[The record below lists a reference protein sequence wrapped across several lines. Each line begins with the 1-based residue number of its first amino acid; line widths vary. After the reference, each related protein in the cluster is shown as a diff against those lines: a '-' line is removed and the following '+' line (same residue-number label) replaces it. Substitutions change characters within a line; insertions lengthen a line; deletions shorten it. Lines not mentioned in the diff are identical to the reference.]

1 MNKEI
6 LEKLNLTVGNGY
18 DDKLRVLKQFLP
30 EIFEDN
36 KLSLLKFNEIFSSEI
51 NNNGRF
57 NLMWPGKED
66 CFKIIQSGTTKTLKP
81 EIDKSVNWDKS
92 ENVFI
97 EGNNLEVLQLLQKSY
112 YNKIKLVYIDP
123 PYNTGNDFIYNDSF
137 NISRKEF
144 IENTTEKYSSNPK
157 TSGRFHSNWLDM
169 MYPRLFL
176 ARNLLK
182 QDGVIAVSI
191 ADEEIHHLRCLMD
204 EIFGEENYRNTL
216 LLRRHDKNLNNQFV
230 DKGLKSVNIGAE
242 YVVIYSK
249 SDKFTFAPVYR
260 EAKESRQSTG
270 YWKSFWND
278 ADRPTMRYDILG
290 YKPVDGQWKWK
301 QETALEAVDNYEE
314 FVKSHEMSMSIE
326 EYWLKTG
333 KTKKFIRKRENL
345 AGKNMGVEHWIPP
358 SDGILRSSNWTDIL
372 ASESISNLGL
382 TFSSPKNRSFLKEL
396 IRFSNVQ
403 SNDIVLD
410 FFAGSGSTGHSVYEV
425 NKEDN
430 LEIQF
435 ILNQID
441 EEIID
446 EKFSNISEITR
457 ERLRTVLKSNSLNY
471 GFRSF
476 KLSDSNF
483 KIWEG
488 NVEND
493 DLSNMLE
500 KALFHIDINS
510 SEKDILTEILIKS
523 GFQLTVKAEEI
534 FLLDKKVYSISDGAL
549 LICLEAELTI
559 DLMKQIAVLEPNS
572 VVCLD
577 SGFNGKDDLKTNAI
591 QIMKSHGVNDFRTV

>member
-6 LEKLNLTVGNGY
+6 DKLNLNVGDGY
-18 DDKLRVLKQFLP
+18 QQKLEILKNLLP

-36 KLSLLKFNEIFSSEI
+36 KLSLSKFNELFSSDA
-51 NNNGRF
+51 NYSGRF

-81 EIDKSVNWDKS
+81 EIDKSIDWDKT

-97 EGNNLEVLQLLQKSY
+97 EGNNLEVLQLLQKPY

-123 PYNTGNDFIYNDSF
+123 PYNTGNDFIYNDTF
-137 NISRKEF
+137 DVSRKEF
-144 IENTTEKYSSNPK
+144 IENTEEKYSSNPK

-182 QDGVIAVSI
+182 EDGVIAVSI

-242 YVVIYSK
+242 YVVVYSK

-260 EAKESRQSTG
+260 EAKENRQKAG

-290 YKPVDGQWKWK
+290 FTPNDGQWKWK
-301 QETALEAVDNYEE
+301 QETALEAVANYEA
-314 FVKSHEMSMSIE
+314 FLKMHEASISLE
-326 EYWLKTG
+326 EYWLNTG
-333 KTKKFIRKRENL
+333 KTKKFIRKREHL
-345 AGKNMGVEHWIPP
+345 TGKNMGVEHWIPP

-372 ASESISNLGL
+372 ASESISSLGL
-382 TFSSPKNRSFLKEL
+382 AFSSPKNRSFLKEL
-396 IRFSNVQ
+396 IRFCNVQ
-403 SNDIVLD
+403 SNEIVLD

-435 ILNQID
+435 ILNQIE
-441 EEIID
+441 EEIVD

-457 ERLRTVLKSNSLNY
+457 ERLRTVLKKNNFDY
-471 GFRSF
+471 GFRSY

-488 NVEND
+488 DIQNQELV
-493 DLSNMLE
+493 SMLE
-500 KALFHIDINS
+500 KSLFHINSNS
-510 SEKDILTEILIKS
+510 SKEDLLTEILIKS
-523 GFQLTVKAEEI
+523 GFHLTEKIDEI
-534 FLLDKKVYSISDGAL
+534 YLLDKKIYCVSERAI
-549 LICLEAELTI
+549 LICLENELTI
-559 DLMKQIAVLEPNS
+559 DLIKQMAKLEPTR

-591 QIMKSHGVNDFRTV
+591 QIMKSHGVEDFRTV

>member
-1 MNKEI
+1 MNKTVI
-6 LEKLNLTVGNGY
+6 DQLNLNVGDGY
-18 DDKLRVLKQFLP
+18 EQKLRILKDLLP
-30 EIFEDN
+30 ELFEDN
-36 KLSLLKFNEIFSSEI
+36 KLSLTKFNEVFNSESI
-51 NNNGRF
+51 NNGRF

-81 EIDKSVNWDKS
+81 EIDKSINWDKS

-97 EGNNLEVLQLLQKSY
+97 EGNNLEVLQLLQKPY

-123 PYNTGNDFIYNDSF
+123 PYNTGNDFVYNDSF
-137 NISRKEF
+137 DVSRKEF
-144 IENTTEKYSSNPK
+144 IENTAEKYSSNPK

-176 ARNLLK
+176 ARNLMK

-216 LLRRHDKNLNNQFV
+216 LLRRYDKNLNNQFV

-249 SDKFTFAPVYR
+249 SDSFSFAPVYR
-260 EAKESRQSTG
+260 EASEVRQNTG

-278 ADRPTMRYDILG
+278 ANRPTMRYDILG
-290 YKPVDGQWKWK
+290 YAPNEGQWKWK
-301 QETALEAVDNYEE
+301 EETALQAVENYKE
-314 FVKSHEMSMSIE
+314 FLLNHENSITLE

-333 KTKKFIRKRENL
+333 KSKKFIRKRENL
-345 AGKNMGVEHWIPP
+345 TGKNQGVEHWIPP

-372 ASESISNLGL
+372 ASESITNLGL

-403 SNDIVLD
+403 SNEIVLD
-410 FFAGSGSTGHSVYEV
+410 FFAGSGSTGHSIYEV
-425 NKEDN
+425 NKEDDTD
-430 LEIQF
+430 IKF
-435 ILNQID
+435 ILNQLD
-441 EEIID
+441 EEIEDI
-446 EKFSNISEITR
+446 KFKNISEITR
-457 ERLRTVLKSNSLNY
+457 ERLRTVLLNNDMDY

-476 KLSDSNF
+476 KLSESNF
-483 KIWEG
+483 KIWNG
-488 NVEND
+488 NTENQE
-493 DLSNMLE
+493 LFNMLE

-510 SEKDILTEILIKS
+510 SEEDILTEILIKS
-523 GFQLTVKAEEI
+523 GFELTVKIEEI
-534 FLLDKKVYSISDGAL
+534 SLLNKKIYSVAENAL
-549 LICLEAELTI
+549 IICLEKNLTV
-559 DLMKQIAVLEPNS
+559 DLITQIAKIEPAR
-572 VVCLD
+572 VVFLD
-577 SGFNGKDDLKTNAI
+577 SGFKEKDDLKTNAI
-591 QIMKSHGVNDFRTV
+591 QIMKSHGIDDFRTV

>member
-1 MNKEI
+1 MNNDVI
-6 LEKLNLTVGNGY
+6 TKLNLNVGNGY
-18 DDKLRVLKQFLP
+18 QQKLEILQNFLP

-36 KLSLLKFNEIFSSEI
+36 KLSLSKINEIFSSDTV
-51 NNNGRF
+51 NNGRF
-57 NLMWPGKED
+57 SLMWPGKDD
-66 CFKIIQSGTTKTLKP
+66 CFKVIQSGTTKTLKP
-81 EIDKSVNWDKS
+81 EMEKSMNFENT

-123 PYNTGNDFIYNDSF
+123 PYNTGNDFLYNDSF
-137 NISRKEF
+137 DISRKEF
-144 IENTTEKYSSNPK
+144 IDNTEEKYSSNPK
-157 TSGRFHSNWLDM
+157 TSGRFHTDWLNM

-176 ARNLLK
+176 ARNLMK

-230 DKGLKSVNIGAE
+230 DKGLKSVNVGAE
-242 YVVIYSK
+242 YVVIYAK

-260 EAKESRQSTG
+260 EASESRQNTG

-290 YKPVDGQWKWK
+290 YTPNEGQWKWK
-301 QETALEAVDNYEE
+301 QETALEGVNNYME
-314 FVKSHEMSMSIE
+314 FVENFENTMSLE
-326 EYWLKTG
+326 DYWIKTG
-333 KTKKFIRKRENL
+333 KTKKFIRKREHL
-345 AGKNMGVEHWIPP
+345 SGKNMGVEHWIPP
-358 SDGILRSSNWTDIL
+358 SDGILRSSNWTDVL

-382 TFSSPKNRSFLKEL
+382 NFSSPKNRSFLKEL

-410 FFAGSGSTGHSVYEV
+410 FFAGSGSTGHAVYDV
-425 NKEDN
+425 NKEDD

-435 ILNQID
+435 ILNQLDEKIED
-441 EEIID
+441 EEY
-446 EKFSNISEITR
+446 SNISEITR
-457 ERLRTVLKSNSLNY
+457 ERLRTVLNNNNLDY
-471 GFRSF
+471 GFKSY

-483 KIWEG
+483 KIWDG
-488 NVEND
+488 DTENEE
-493 DLSNMLE
+493 LVGMLE
-500 KALFHIDINS
+500 KALFHIDTNS
-510 SEKDILTEILIKS
+510 SEEDILTEILLKS
-523 GFQLTVKAEEI
+523 GFQLTVKIEEI
-534 FLLDKKVYSISDGAL
+534 TLASKIAFSIADNSL
-549 LICLEAELTI
+549 IICLEKDITAELI
-559 DLMKQIAVLEPNS
+559 QEIAKLGPVR

-577 SGFNGKDDLKTNAI
+577 SGFHGKDDLKTNAV
-591 QIMKSHGVNDFRTV
+591 QIMKSYGIDDFRTV

>member
-6 LEKLNLTVGNGY
+6 NKLNLNIGDGY
-18 DDKLRVLKQFLP
+18 QQKLQILKDLLP

-36 KLSLLKFNEIFSSEI
+36 KLSLPKFNEVFSSET

-66 CFKIIQSGTTKTLKP
+66 CFKTIQSGTTKTLKP
-81 EIDKSVNWDKS
+81 EIDKSINWDKT

-97 EGNNLEVLQLLQKSY
+97 EGNNLEVLQLLQKPY

-137 NISRKEF
+137 DVSRKEF
-144 IENTTEKYSSNPK
+144 IENTAEKYSSNPK

-176 ARNLLK
+176 ARNLMK

-260 EAKESRQSTG
+260 EAKESRQNTG

-290 YKPVDGQWKWK
+290 YKPNEGQWKWK
-301 QETALEAVDNYEE
+301 QETALEAVNNYEE
-314 FVKSHEMSMSIE
+314 FVNTHESSMSIE
-326 EYWLKTG
+326 EYWLKTE
-333 KTKKFIRKRENL
+333 KTKKFIRKRQHL
-345 AGKNMGVEHWIPP
+345 TGKNMGVEHWIPP

-382 TFSSPKNRSFLKEL
+382 AFSSPKNRSFLKEL

-435 ILNQID
+435 ILNQIN
-441 EEIID
+441 EEIED
-446 EKFSNISEITR
+446 EKFPNISEITR
-457 ERLRTVLKSNSLNY
+457 ERLRTVLKNNNLDY
-471 GFRSF
+471 GFKSF

-488 NVEND
+488 DTENQE
-493 DLSNMLE
+493 LFSMLE
-500 KALFHIDINS
+500 KSLFHVDINS
-510 SEKDILTEILIKS
+510 SEEDILTEILIKS
-523 GFQLTVKAEEI
+523 GFQLTVKIEEI
-534 FLLDKKVYSISDGAL
+534 SLLNKKIYSVSDRAL
-549 LICLEAELTI
+549 LICLEKELTI
-559 DLMKQIAVLEPNS
+559 DLIKQIAKLEPAR

-577 SGFNGKDDLKTNAI
+577 SGFNEKDDLKTNAI
-591 QIMKSHGVNDFRTV
+591 QIMKSHGVDDFRTV

>member
-1 MNKEI
+1 MNKDI
-6 LEKLNLTVGNGY
+6 DTLNLNVGDGY
-18 DDKLRVLKQFLP
+18 EQKLLILKDLLP
-30 EIFEDN
+30 ELFEDN
-36 KLSLLKFNEIFSSEI
+36 KLSLTKFNEVFSSES

-66 CFKIIQSGTTKTLKP
+66 CFKTIQSGTTKTLKP
-81 EIDKSVNWDKS
+81 EIDKSINWDKT

-97 EGNNLEVLQLLQKSY
+97 EGNNLEVLQVLQKPY

-123 PYNTGNDFIYNDSF
+123 PYNTGNDFVYNDSF
-137 NISRKEF
+137 DISRKEF
-144 IENTTEKYSSNPK
+144 IENTIEKFSSNPK

-176 ARNLLK
+176 ARNLMK

-204 EIFGEENYRNTL
+204 EIFGEENYRNTI

-230 DKGLKSVNIGAE
+230 DKGLKSVNVGAE

-249 SDKFTFAPVYR
+249 SDTFTFAPVYR
-260 EAKESRQSTG
+260 EASETRQNSG

-278 ADRPTMRYDILG
+278 ANRPTMRYDILG
-290 YKPVDGQWKWK
+290 YTPNEGQWKWK
-301 QETALEAVDNYEE
+301 HETAFEAVANYKE
-314 FVKSHEMSMSIE
+314 FVKTYESTMSLE
-326 EYWLKTG
+326 EYWLSTG
-333 KTKKFIRKRENL
+333 KKMKFIRKREHL
-345 AGKNMGVEHWIPP
+345 TGKNMGVEHWIPP

-382 TFSSPKNRSFLKEL
+382 NFSSPKNRSFLKEL
-396 IRFSNVQ
+396 IRFTNVQ

-425 NKEDN
+425 NKEDD
-430 LEIQF
+430 LGIQF

-441 EEIID
+441 EEIED
-446 EKFSNISEITR
+446 EKFINISEITR
-457 ERLRTVLKSNSLNY
+457 ERLRTVLINNKLDY

-483 KIWEG
+483 KIWNG
-488 NVEND
+488 NTENQE
-493 DLSNMLE
+493 LFSMLE
-500 KALFHIDINS
+500 KALFHIDSNS
-510 SEKDILTEILIKS
+510 SEEDILTEIIIKS
-523 GFQLTVKAEEI
+523 GFQLTVNIQEI
-534 FLLDKKVYSISDGAL
+534 FLTNKKIYSVSDGAL
-549 LICLEAELTI
+549 LICLEKELTVALI
-559 DLMKQIAVLEPNS
+559 TEIAKLEPAR

-577 SGFNGKDDLKTNAI
+577 SGFKEKDDLKTNAI
-591 QIMKSHGVNDFRTV
+591 QIMKSHGIDDFRTV

>member
-1 MNKEI
+1 MNKTVI
-6 LEKLNLTVGNGY
+6 NKLNLNVGDGY
-18 DDKLRVLKQFLP
+18 QQKLLILKDLLP
-30 EIFEDN
+30 ELFEDN
-36 KLSLLKFNEIFSSEI
+36 KLSLTKFNEVFSSES

-66 CFKIIQSGTTKTLKP
+66 CFKTIQSGTTKTLKP
-81 EIDKSVNWDKS
+81 EIDKSINWEKT

-97 EGNNLEVLQLLQKSY
+97 EGNNLEVLQLLQKPY

-123 PYNTGNDFIYNDSF
+123 PYNTGNDFVYNDSF
-137 NISRKEF
+137 EISRKEF
-144 IENTTEKYSSNPK
+144 IENTAEKYSSNPK

-176 ARNLLK
+176 ARNLMK

-216 LLRRHDKNLNNQFV
+216 LLRRYDKNLNNQFV

-249 SDKFTFAPVYR
+249 SDSFSFAPVYR
-260 EAKESRQSTG
+260 EASEIRQNTG

-278 ADRPTMRYDILG
+278 ANRPTMRYDILG
-290 YKPVDGQWKWK
+290 YAPSEGQWKWK
-301 QETALEAVDNYEE
+301 EETAIGAVENYKE
-314 FVKSHEMSMSIE
+314 FQLKHESDITLE

-333 KTKKFIRKRENL
+333 KSKKFIRKRENL
-345 AGKNMGVEHWIPP
+345 TGKNQGVEHWIPP

-372 ASESISNLGL
+372 ASESITNLGL
-382 TFSSPKNRSFLKEL
+382 TFSSPKNRNFLKEL

-403 SNDIVLD
+403 SNEIVLD

-425 NKEDN
+425 NKEDDTD
-430 LEIQF
+430 IKF
-435 ILNQID
+435 ILNQLD
-441 EEIID
+441 EEIEDI
-446 EKFSNISEITR
+446 KFSNISEITR
-457 ERLRTVLKSNSLNY
+457 ERLRTVLLNNNMDY

-476 KLSDSNF
+476 KLSESNF
-483 KIWEG
+483 KIWNG
-488 NVEND
+488 DTENQE
-493 DLSNMLE
+493 LFSMLE
-500 KALFHIDINS
+500 KALFHIDVNS
-510 SEKDILTEILIKS
+510 LEEDILTEILIKS
-523 GFQLTVKAEEI
+523 GFELTVQIEEI
-534 FLLDKKVYSISDGAL
+534 SLLNKKIYSVADGAL
-549 LICLEAELTI
+549 LICLEKDLTM
-559 DLMKQIAVLEPNS
+559 DLITQIAKLEPAR

-577 SGFNGKDDLKTNAI
+577 SGFKEKDDLKTNAI
-591 QIMKSHGVNDFRTV
+591 QIMKSHGIDDFRTV

>member
-1 MNKEI
+1 MNKTVI
-6 LEKLNLTVGNGY
+6 DQLNLNVGDGY
-18 DDKLRVLKQFLP
+18 QQKLLILKDLLP
-30 EIFEDN
+30 ELFEDN
-36 KLSLLKFNEIFSSEI
+36 KLSLTKFNEVFSSES

-66 CFKIIQSGTTKTLKP
+66 CFKTIQSGTTKTLKP
-81 EIDKSVNWDKS
+81 EIDKSINWDKS

-97 EGNNLEVLQLLQKSY
+97 EGNNLEVLQLLQKPY

-123 PYNTGNDFIYNDSF
+123 PYNTGNDFVYNDSF
-137 NISRKEF
+137 DVSRKEF
-144 IENTTEKYSSNPK
+144 IENTVEKYSSNPK

-176 ARNLLK
+176 ARNLMK

-216 LLRRHDKNLNNQFV
+216 LLRRYDKNLNNQFV

-249 SDKFTFAPVYR
+249 SDSFSFAPVYR
-260 EAKESRQSTG
+260 EASEIRQNTG

-278 ADRPTMRYDILG
+278 ANRPTMRYDILG
-290 YKPVDGQWKWK
+290 YAPSEGQWKWK
-301 QETALEAVDNYEE
+301 EETALGAVENYKE
-314 FVKSHEMSMSIE
+314 FLLKHESSITLE

-333 KTKKFIRKRENL
+333 KSKKFIRKRENL
-345 AGKNMGVEHWIPP
+345 TGKNQGVEHWIPP

-372 ASESISNLGL
+372 ASESITNLGL
-382 TFSSPKNRSFLKEL
+382 NFSSPKNRNFLKEL

-403 SNDIVLD
+403 SNEIVLD

-425 NKEDN
+425 NKEDDTD
-430 LEIQF
+430 IKF
-435 ILNQID
+435 ILNQLD
-441 EEIID
+441 EVIED
-446 EKFSNISEITR
+446 VKFTNISEITR
-457 ERLRTVLKSNSLNY
+457 ERLRTVLKNSNLDY

-476 KLSDSNF
+476 KLSESNF
-483 KIWEG
+483 KIWNG
-488 NVEND
+488 DTENQE
-493 DLSNMLE
+493 LFSMLE
-500 KALFHIDINS
+500 KALFHIDVNS
-510 SEKDILTEILIKS
+510 LEVDILTEILIKS
-523 GFQLTVKAEEI
+523 GFELTVQIEEI
-534 FLLDKKVYSISDGAL
+534 SLLNKKIYSVADGAL
-549 LICLEAELTI
+549 LICLEKDLTM
-559 DLMKQIAVLEPNS
+559 DLITQIAKLEPAR

-577 SGFNGKDDLKTNAI
+577 SGFKEKDDLKTNAI
-591 QIMKSHGVNDFRTV
+591 QIMKSHGIDDFRTV